1 MPAIGGIGPE
11 QAWTFL
17 YVVVCLVI
25 LIPSGLK
32 IVEFI
37 QKQMDRKKQKVR
49 ESKQETEGTVNGLED
64 RLEKIENRLSEIDKK
79 LDRDNRRLNDLESK
93 TESIQEGFRALCT
106 ANLAILNKLGND
118 EEIQHARKGLET
130 YLINK

>member
-17 YVVVCLVI
+17 YVIVCLVI

-32 IVEFI
+32 IVEFV
-37 QKQMDRKKQKVR
+37 QKQLDRKKQKAR
-49 ESKQETEGTVNGLED
+49 EVQQETEGTVNGLED

-79 LDRDNRRLNDLESK
+79 LDRDNRRLNDLETK
-93 TESIQEGFRALCT
+93 TESIQEGFRALCA
-106 ANLAILNKLGND
+106 ANLAILNKPGND